1 MKLNIVLYQPEIPE
15 NTANIMRTCAATN
28 FKLHLIEPFGFAL
41 SSSKFKRSSA
51 NNLDNVN
58 YERYINWEDFVSKNK
73 GEYFYMTRYGKVPPT
88 SINFKDID
96 SDIYLVFGRE
106 STGIPYELLAEN
118 LDRCFRLPMNENVRA
133 LNVSNCVAICAYEV
147 LRQLDYP
154 NLSRVEPKNFK
165 GENFL
170 ENFKK

>member
-1 MKLNIVLYQPEIPE
+1 
-15 NTANIMRTCAATN
+15 
-28 FKLHLIEPFGFAL
+28 
-41 SSSKFKRSSA
+41 
-51 NNLDNVN
+51 
-58 YERYINWEDFVSKNK
+58 
-73 GEYFYMTRYGKVPPT
+73 MTRYGKKAPST
-88 SINFKDID
+88 IDFKSIDK
-96 SDIYLVFGRE
+96 DIYLVFGRE

-118 LDRCFRLPMNENVRA
+118 LDNCFRLPMNKNVRA

-154 NLSRVEPKNFK
+154 DLSKVEPDNFK

>member
-15 NTANIMRTCAATN
+15 NTANIMRTCAAAN
-28 FKLHLIEPFGFAL
+28 FKLHLIEPLGFAL

-58 YERYINWEDFVSKNK
+58 YERYINWQDFLSKND
-73 GEYFYMTRYGKVPPT
+73 GELFYMTRYGKISPSQVDYT
-88 SINFKDID
+88 KID
-96 SDIYLVFGRE
+96 KDIYLVFGRE

-118 LDRCFRLPMNENVRA
+118 LDHCFRLPMNSNVRA

-154 NLSRVEPKNFK
+154 GLSKVEPENFK

-170 ENFKK
+170 DNFKK

>member
-51 NNLDNVN
+51 NNLDNVV
-58 YERYINWEDFVSKNK
+58 YERYINWDEFLSKNK
-73 GEYFYMTRYGKVPPT
+73 GKLFYMTRYGKKAPST
-88 SINFKDID
+88 IDFKSIEEN
-96 SDIYLVFGRE
+96 IYLVFGKE
-106 STGIPYELLAEN
+106 STGIPYEILANN
-118 LDRCFRLPMNENVRA
+118 LDYCFRLPMSSSVRA

-154 NLSRVEPKNFK
+154 NLSKVEPENFK
-165 GENFL
+165 GEDFL

>member
-1 MKLNIVLYQPEIPE
+1 MKLNIVLYEPEIAE
-15 NTANIMRTCAATN
+15 NTGNIMRTCAAAN
-28 FKLHLIEPFGFAL
+28 FKLHLIEPLGFAL

-51 NNLDNVN
+51 NNLDNLD
-58 YERYINWEDFVSKNK
+58 YERYLNWNDFLSKNS
-73 GEYFYMTRYGKVPPT
+73 GEFFYMTRYGKKSPT
-88 SINFKDID
+88 EFNYKELDK
-96 SDIYLVFGRE
+96 DIYLIFGRE
-106 STGIPYELLAEN
+106 STGIPYEILGAN
-118 LDRCFRLPMNENVRA
+118 LDRCFRLPMNSNVRA

-154 NLSRVEPKNFK
+154 NLSKVEPENFK

>member
-58 YERYINWEDFVSKNK
+58 YERYINWDDFLSKNS
-73 GEYFYMTRYGKVPPT
+73 GEIFYMTKKKKKPPT
-88 SINFKDID
+88 TIDFKSIDK
-96 SDIYLVFGRE
+96 DIYLVFGKE
-106 STGIPYELLAEN
+106 STGIPYELLTNN
-118 LDRCFRLPMNENVRA
+118 LDNCFRLPMSSNVRA

-154 NLSRVEPKNFK
+154 NLSKVEPENFK

-170 ENFKK
+170 DNFKK

>member
-96 SDIYLVFGRE
+96 SDIYLVFCRE
-106 STGIPYELLAEN
+106 STGIPYELLASN
-118 LDRCFRLPMNENVRA
+118 LDICFRLPMNENFRA